1 MATRQSKEVTLIQ
14 PIKKLS
20 IRDVVMYA
28 DKQIEA
34 IKEVVQKGSKSWLMV
49 GKISLLVLNILMV
62 NILQ

>member
-34 IKEVVQKGSKSWLMV
+34 IKEVVQKGS
-49 GKISLLVLNILMV
+49 
-62 NILQ
+62 